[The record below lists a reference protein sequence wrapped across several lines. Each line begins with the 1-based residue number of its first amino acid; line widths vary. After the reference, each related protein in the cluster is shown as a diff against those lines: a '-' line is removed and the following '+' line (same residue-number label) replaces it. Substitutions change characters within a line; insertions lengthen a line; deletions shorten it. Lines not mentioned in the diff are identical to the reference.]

1 MKENFYL
8 CIDLKSFFASVECV
22 ERGLDSMNTNL
33 VVADPERT
41 DKTICLAV
49 SPSLKK
55 LGVKNRCRMFEI
67 PKNLDYIVAPP
78 RMQKYID
85 YSAQIYS
92 IYLKYISKDDIH
104 VYSIDEAFLEV
115 THYLSLYNK
124 TPKELAIMIMEDIFS
139 ETGIRATCGI
149 GTNLYLAKIA
159 LDITAKHS
167 EDFIGELTED
177 KFKETLWDHTPITDF
192 WRIGKG
198 TANTLARLGIHTM
211 RDITLASEDML
222 YRTFGID
229 AELLI
234 DHAYGI
240 ETTTI
245 ADIKS
250 YTSRTKSLTSGQ
262 VLMRDYKFDE
272 ARTVLMEMMDN
283 LCLEMSKKNLV
294 TNSVTLYVGYSNSLH
309 LEMARGSFFIKTP
322 TNSATILIRELSK
335 LYERAVNPLFPV
347 RRLNISCNNVVK
359 ESFVQLNLFDTVETA
374 DNDKKIQNAVID
386 IKARYGKNAILK
398 GMSYLESGT
407 QRERNRQIGGH
418 KSGV

>member
-167 EDFIGELTED
+167 EDFIGELTEN
-177 KFKETLWDHTPITDF
+177 KFKETLWDYTPITDF

-250 YTSRTKSLTSGQ
+250 YTTRTKSLTSGQ

-283 LCLEMSKKNLV
+283 LCLEMSKNNLV
-294 TNSVTLYVGYSNSLH
+294 TNSITIYIGYSNSLH
-309 LEMARGSFFIKTP
+309 LEMARGSFSIKTP

-335 LYERAVNPLFPV
+335 LYERVVNPLFPV